1 MAIAIPG
8 PFSLKVSCGARAA
21 RIGDYDPGERIT
33 NPPTPRSKSAARLEQ
48 VNKSTYTECM
58 QDLRLAVRNLWRRP
72 AFTMIAVLT
81 LALGL
86 GANVAVFSV
95 SNAVLLAPL
104 PYADPDQVVILN
116 EQTPQI
122 PTLST
127 TIYNYED
134 WRDRAKSFSGMA
146 AFHPANVTV
155 SGVGDPERVAAKMIT
170 ASLLPLLGVS
180 IDKGRGFGA
189 ADDRAGAAAVV
200 ILSEGFASRRFPD
213 QDPIGQA
220 VQLDNTP
227 YTVVGIMPAHFE
239 LFQAAD
245 VYLPFGPWASTLP
258 EDRGWHPG
266 IFPIA
271 RLKDG
276 VTLDTAQVEMDGISA
291 QLETEYPE
299 SNKNLR
305 ALITP
310 AREQLVKNIRPAILL
325 LTAAVALVL
334 LIACANVAN
343 LLLARAVDR
352 QKEIA
357 VRIALGAGRFRI
369 VRQLIVESVVL
380 SCVGGAAGLLVT
392 TWVVSY
398 LTGSAIA
405 NLPRIQKVGIEWHVV
420 LFALVLAV
428 TTGIIFGLVP
438 ALHATQVPIRASLN
452 EESRGGSSSIRQR
465 KLRSSLVVLEV
476 CVALVLLVGAGVLVR
491 SFAALTNVPPGF
503 NAANLLVVNL
513 PLSQRYHDDVSRSA
527 AVERIVTSVKALP
540 GVQSAAITTML
551 PMAGAGSTIHFNRA
565 AYPPK
570 GPDDY
575 VMAGYRAITPG
586 YLSALGVPLLRG
598 RMLAESDREGAPR
611 VVVVNESMAHQYFPD
626 RDALGQ
632 RIQLGTVPSTDFPT
646 MEIVGIVG
654 DMKQSFEAGSN
665 AEMFVPY
672 AQFPDPIL
680 AGMYLNTA
688 LVVRTAGNPLDM
700 VRSVRAA
707 IVEIDAAQ
715 PLVNVRTMEGAMAG
729 TVAQPRFQMTLL
741 LIFASIAVALAA
753 VGVYGIM
760 AYTVSQRTPEIG
772 VRMAVGASPN
782 QVIAMV
788 VWQGARLA
796 VMGVVL
802 GLIAAALA
810 AGAMQAWLFD
820 VKALDPVTFVSA
832 PLVLGLAAL
841 LASYIPARRA
851 ARISPMVAMGR

>member
-1 MAIAIPG
+1 
-8 PFSLKVSCGARAA
+8 
-21 RIGDYDPGERIT
+21 
-33 NPPTPRSKSAARLEQ
+33 
-48 VNKSTYTECM
+48 M
-58 QDLRLAVRNLWRRP
+58 QDLRLAFRNLWRRP
-72 AFTMIAVLT
+72 SFALIAILT

-86 GANVAVFSV
+86 GANAAVFSV

-104 PYADPDQVVILN
+104 PYVQPEQVVLLA

-122 PTLST
+122 PTIST

-134 WRDRAKSFSGMA
+134 WRDRAKSFSAMA
-146 AFHPANVTV
+146 AFRPTNVTV
-155 SGVGDPERVAAKMIT
+155 AGFGDPERVPAKMIT

-180 IDKGRGFGA
+180 IEKGREFGA
-189 ADDRAGAAAVV
+189 ADDGAGAEPVV
-200 ILSEGFASRRFPD
+200 MLSEAFAARRFAD
-213 QDPIGQA
+213 QDPVGQV
-220 VQLDNTP
+220 VQMDNTP
-227 YTVVGIMPAHFE
+227 YTVVGIMPGHFE
-239 LFQAAD
+239 LFQPAD
-245 VYLPFGPWASTLP
+245 VYVPFGPWAATLP

-266 IFPIA
+266 IFPMA

-276 VTLDTAQVEMDGISA
+276 VTLEEARVEMDGISA
-291 QLETEYPE
+291 QLEVEYPE

-305 ALITP
+305 ALVTP
-310 AREQLVKNIRPAILL
+310 AQEQLVKNIRPAILL
-325 LTAAVALVL
+325 LTGAVALVL

-357 VRIALGAGRFRI
+357 VRIALGAGRLRI
-369 VRQLIVESVVL
+369 VRQLIVESVLL
-380 SCVGGAAGLLVT
+380 SCIGGAAGLLVT

-405 NLPRIQKVGIEWHVV
+405 SLPRIQKVGIQWQVV
-420 LFALVLAV
+420 LFALALAV
-428 TTGIIFGLVP
+428 VTGIVFGLVP
-438 ALHATQVPIRASLN
+438 ALHATHTPIRASLN
-452 EESRGGSSSIRQR
+452 EESRGGSGSMRQQ

-476 CVALVLLVGAGVLVR
+476 CVALVLLVGAGLLVR

-513 PLSQRYHDDVSRSA
+513 PLSPQKYQDDVSRSSV
-527 AVERIVTSVKALP
+527 VEKIVTGVRSLP
-540 GVQSAAITTML
+540 GVDAAAMTTML
-551 PMAGAGSTIHFNRA
+551 PMAGAGSTIHFNRS

-575 VMAGYRAITPG
+575 VMAGYRAVTPG
-586 YLSALGVPLLRG
+586 YLSTLGVSLQRG
-598 RMLAESDREGAPR
+598 RLLTDSDRQGAPK
-611 VVVVNESMAHQYFPD
+611 VVVVNESMARQYFPD

-654 DMKQSFEAGSN
+654 DMKQSFETGSN
-665 AEMFVPY
+665 GEMFVPY

-680 AGMYLNTA
+680 AGMYLSTA
-688 LVVRTAGNPLDM
+688 LVVRTAGNPLDI

-707 IVEIDAAQ
+707 ILEVDAGL
-715 PLVNVRTMEGAMAG
+715 PLVNVRTMEAAMAG
-729 TVAQPRFQMTLL
+729 TVAQPRFQMMLL

-782 QVIAMV
+782 QVVAMV

-820 VKALDPVTFVSA
+820 IKGLDPLTFMVA

-851 ARISPMVAMGR
+851 ARISPLAAMGR

>member
-1 MAIAIPG
+1 
-8 PFSLKVSCGARAA
+8 
-21 RIGDYDPGERIT
+21 
-33 NPPTPRSKSAARLEQ
+33 
-48 VNKSTYTECM
+48 M
-58 QDLRLAVRNLWRRP
+58 QDLRLAVRNIWRRP
-72 AFTMIAVLT
+72 AFTVIAVLT

-104 PYADPDQVVILN
+104 PYAHPEQVVLLN

-122 PTLST
+122 PTIST

-134 WRDRAKSFSGMA
+134 WRDRSKSFSAMA
-146 AFHPANVTV
+146 AFRPTNVTV
-155 SGVGDPERVAAKMIT
+155 SGAGDPERVAAKMIT

-189 ADDRAGAAAVV
+189 ADDRAGAEPVV
-200 ILSEGFASRRFPD
+200 MLSEAFASRRFPG
-213 QDPIGQA
+213 QDPIGQF
-220 VQLDNTP
+220 VQMDSTS

-239 LFQAAD
+239 LFQPAD

-266 IFPIA
+266 IFPVA
-271 RLKDG
+271 RLKEG
-276 VTLDTAQVEMDGISA
+276 VTLDAAQAEMDGISA
-291 QLETEYPE
+291 QLEAESPE

-305 ALITP
+305 ALVTP
-310 AREQLVKNIRPAILL
+310 AQEQLVKNIRPAILL
-325 LTAAVALVL
+325 LTGAVALVL

-357 VRIALGAGRFRI
+357 VRIALGAGRLRI

-398 LTGSAIA
+398 LTGSATA
-405 NLPRIQKVGIEWHVV
+405 TLPRIQKVGIEWHVV
-420 LFALVLAV
+420 LFAVVLAV
-428 TTGIIFGLVP
+428 VTGVVFGLVP
-438 ALHATQVPIRASLN
+438 AVHATHVPIRASLN

-465 KLRSSLVVLEV
+465 KLRSSLVVLEI
-476 CVALVLLVGAGVLVR
+476 CVALVLLVGAGLLVR

-513 PLSQRYHDDVSRSA
+513 PLSPQRYKDDVSRSA
-527 AVERIVTSVKALP
+527 VVEKIVTSVGSLP
-540 GVQSAAITTML
+540 GVESAAMTTTL

-575 VMAGYRAITPG
+575 VMAGFRAVTPG
-586 YLSALGVPLLRG
+586 YLSALGVPLVRG
-598 RMLAESDREGAPR
+598 RMLMESDRQNAPK
-611 VVVVNESMAHQYFPD
+611 VVVINESMAHQYFPD

-632 RIQLGTVPSTDFPT
+632 RIQLGTIPSTDFPT

-665 AEMFVPY
+665 GEMFVPY

-680 AGMYLNTA
+680 SGMYLNTA
-688 LVVRTAGNPLDM
+688 LIVRTAANPLDS

-707 IVEIDAAQ
+707 ILEIDAGQ

-729 TVAQPRFQMTLL
+729 TVTQPRFQMTLL
-741 LIFASIAVALAA
+741 LIFASIAVTLAA

-820 VKALDPVTFVSA
+820 VKGLDPLTFVVA
-832 PLVLGLAAL
+832 PLILGLAAL

-851 ARISPMVAMGR
+851 ARISPLVAMGR

>member
-1 MAIAIPG
+1 M
-8 PFSLKVSCGARAA
+8 R
-21 RIGDYDPGERIT
+21 
-33 NPPTPRSKSAARLEQ
+33 
-48 VNKSTYTECM
+48 
-58 QDLRLAVRNLWRRP
+58 QDLRLAIRNLWRRP
-72 AFTMIAVLT
+72 AFSVISVLT

-86 GANVAVFSV
+86 GANAAVFTV

-104 PYADPDQVVILN
+104 PYAHPEQVVLLT

-122 PTLST
+122 PTIST
-127 TIYNYED
+127 TIYNYEE
-134 WRDRAKSFSGMA
+134 WRARAKSFSGFA
-146 AFHPANVTV
+146 AFRPTNVTV
-155 SGVGDPERVAAKMIT
+155 TGVGDPERVPAKMIT
-170 ASLLPLLGVS
+170 ASLLPLLGVA
-180 IDKGRGFGA
+180 IEQGRGFGE
-189 ADDRAGAAAVV
+189 ADDRAGAAGVA
-200 ILSEGFASRRFPD
+200 ILSESFAARRFA
-213 QDPIGQA
+213 GQNPVGQT
-220 VQLDNTP
+220 VQMDNRP
-227 YTVVGIMPAHFE
+227 YAVVGVMPEHFE

-245 VYLPFGPWASTLP
+245 VYVPFGPWAATLP

-276 VTLDTAQVEMDGISA
+276 VTLEAAQVEMDGISA
-291 QLETEYPE
+291 QLEAEYPE
-299 SNKNLR
+299 SNKSLR
-305 ALITP
+305 GVITP
-310 AREQLVKNIRPAILL
+310 AQEQLVKNIRPAILL
-325 LTAAVALVL
+325 LTVAVALVL

-357 VRIALGAGRFRI
+357 VRIALGAGRLRI

-398 LTGSAIA
+398 LTGSAVA
-405 NLPRIQKVGIEWHVV
+405 TLPRINRVGIEWHVV
-420 LFALVLAV
+420 LFALVLAIV
-428 TTGIIFGLVP
+428 TGIVFGLVP

-476 CVALVLLVGAGVLVR
+476 GVALVLLVSAGLLVR
-491 SFAALTNVPPGF
+491 SFAELTHVSPGF
-503 NAANLLVVNL
+503 NAGNLLVVNL
-513 PLSQRYHDDVSRSA
+513 PLSPQKYQTDVSRSSV
-527 AVERIVTSVKALP
+527 VERIVASVRTLP
-540 GVQSAAITTML
+540 GVEGAAITTML
-551 PMAGAGSTIHFNRA
+551 PMAGAGATIHFNRA

-575 VMAGYRAITPG
+575 VMAGYRAVTPG
-586 YLSALGVPLLRG
+586 YLTTLGVPVKRG
-598 RMLAESDREGAPR
+598 RMLTDSDRQGTAK
-611 VVVVNESMAHQYFPD
+611 VVVINEAMARQYFPD

-654 DMKQSFEAGSN
+654 DMKQSFEAGAN
-665 AEMFVPY
+665 GEMFVPY

-680 AGMYLNTA
+680 GGMYLNTA
-688 LVVRTAGNPLDM
+688 LIVRTAGNPLDA

-707 IVEIDAAQ
+707 ILEIDPGQ
-715 PLVNVRTMEGAMAG
+715 PLVNVRTMEAAMAG

-741 LIFASIAVALAA
+741 MIFASIAVALAA

-782 QVIAMV
+782 QVVGMV

-820 VKALDPVTFVSA
+820 VKGLDPVTFVVA
-832 PLVLGLAAL
+832 PLVLGMAAL

-851 ARISPMVAMGR
+851 ARISPLAALGR